1 MVSAEREN
9 LQQKEEIGY
18 GGIVFRKMGSIKG
31 KLGRTEII
39 VVRGW
44 GWFN

>member
-9 LQQKEEIGY
+9 SQQKEEIGY
-18 GGIVFRKMGSIKG
+18 GRIVFRMMGSIG
-31 KLGRTEII
+31 KLDLTAII
-39 VVRGW
+39 GVGGW